1 MNIVLIGAHPDDC
14 EVKAGGAAA
23 IWREAG
29 HTVYI
34 VSMTNGDAGHQTLSG
49 KPLAK
54 IRKEESKRS
63 AALIGAKSV
72 IMDHH
77 DGELQPTLAVRK
89 KVVSLIRK
97 ANADLVITHRPN
109 DYHPDHRYTS
119 QAVQDAAYMVTVPA
133 FVPSIPALRKN
144 PVFMYMMDRFE
155 KPYAFESD
163 VTIDVTEAMDTKWAM
178 LDCMDSQV
186 YEWLA
191 WHAGLLEQVPEDK
204 SKRLAWLKKTW
215 SPHFKTYTKAAKPG
229 LVKWYGK
236 TKAEKVR
243 FVEMFEV
250 SEYGHQPSKKDL
262 LALFPSLPKNRRS

>member
-23 IWREAG
+23 LWCEAG
-29 HTVYI
+29 HTVHI

-49 KPLAK
+49 PPLAK
-54 IRKEESKRS
+54 IRKRESARS
-63 AALIGAKSV
+63 AAVIGAKSV
-72 IMDHH
+72 VMNHH

-97 ANADLVITHRPN
+97 AKADLVITHRPN

-119 QAVQDAAYMVTVPA
+119 QVVQDAAYMVTVPA
-133 FVPSIPALRKN
+133 FVPSVPSLRTN
-144 PVFMYMMDRFE
+144 PVFMYMMDRFQ
-155 KPYAFESD
+155 KPYPFKPDVAVD
-163 VTIDVTEAMDTKWAM
+163 VTKAMPAKWAM

-191 WHAGLLEQVPEDK
+191 WQAGRLAEIPKD
-204 SKRLAWLKKTW
+204 SAKRIAWLKKTW
-215 SPHFKTYTKAAKPG
+215 SPHFKAYTNAAKPG

-236 TKAEKVR
+236 TKAANIGFSES
-243 FVEMFEV
+243 FEV
-250 SEYGHQPSKKDL
+250 SEYGHQPLTKELK
-262 LALFPSLPKNRRS
+262 ALFPMLPKSKRG